1 MKKTSRSHRLDS
13 VLTEETLISDA
24 TVADLAKPSQAQ
36 KKKAKTT
43 KREKSKEKTEI
54 LSDRELK
61 KTFEKVSG
69 LKVGPAVAPML
80 RQVHTELYEEAMET
94 LEENTHGLPPKLGD
108 WKDMFQQVKKGVKH
122 LQRLIDYIYI
132 FVSSSLVTCQK
143 MIPIIHTYMPFSEN
157 IAHLKKCVCWYQ
169 DQPCMEVASGL
180 WTETYGTK
188 EQLILTMTMK
198 LLVQRKRRE
207 DRKGVVR
214 SKNKNLYFILV
225 SWQFC

>member
-1 MKKTSRSHRLDS
+1 MSEEDRGSYLNFEGDCEEESPKVVSNRLSQEMMPPPSSTVVKKTSRSHRLDS

-108 WKDMFQQVKKGVKH
+108 WKDMFQQVKKG
-122 LQRLIDYIYI
+122 
-132 FVSSSLVTCQK
+132 
-143 MIPIIHTYMPFSEN
+143 
-157 IAHLKKCVCWYQ
+157 
-169 DQPCMEVASGL
+169 
-180 WTETYGTK
+180 
-188 EQLILTMTMK
+188 
-198 LLVQRKRRE
+198 
-207 DRKGVVR
+207 
-214 SKNKNLYFILV
+214 
-225 SWQFC
+225 

>member
-94 LEENTHGLPPKLGD
+94 LEENTQGLPPKLGD
-108 WKDMFQQVKKGVKH
+108 WKDMFQQVKKGMKH
-122 LQRLIDYIYI
+122 LQRLIDYIY
-132 FVSSSLVTCQK
+132 FCFFKLGYLPKDDPDHSHLYALLRKYCTPEEMRLLVPRPTLHGGGK
-143 MIPIIHTYMPFSEN
+143 WTMDRN
-157 IAHLKKCVCWYQ
+157 IWNQRAV
-169 DQPCMEVASGL
+169 DFDDDDEAF
-180 WTETYGTK
+180 GTK
-188 EQLILTMTMK
+188 KKKRGPKRGRKEQK
-198 LLVQRKRRE
+198 
-207 DRKGVVR
+207 
-214 SKNKNLYFILV
+214 
-225 SWQFC
+225 